1 MTSTS
6 RERLWI
12 LIEGHTESNLLTF
25 NLTPRD
31 YLSDLRPVLIHQLH
45 ELANVSVFDLQILKY
60 DNRTKCLPSNTTLD
74 VLWRDTSASKPL
86 VVRYPLSGNTVVVNV
101 RFDYRTTKFRL
112 PHTPGVWYMLLAK
125 IQVEYERLQKDEN
138 KFYLVDQETEAE
150 IIEEEFTFN
159 GLVKETKPSDEKIT
173 INLVISI
180 KGKGKD
186 ESWGWV
192 W

>member
-1 MTSTS
+1 
-6 RERLWI
+6 
-12 LIEGHTESNLLTF
+12 
-25 NLTPRD
+25 
-31 YLSDLRPVLIHQLH
+31 
-45 ELANVSVFDLQILKY
+45 
-60 DNRTKCLPSNTTLD
+60 
-74 VLWRDTSASKPL
+74 
-86 VVRYPLSGNTVVVNV
+86 
-101 RFDYRTTKFRL
+101 
-112 PHTPGVWYMLLAK
+112 MLLAK